1 MSLKHNPGPRSL
13 TVGTAERS
21 SGGVPMLV
29 VVGGHS
35 RNIGK
40 TSVVAGLIQALPQW
54 DWTAM
59 KITQFGH
66 GICSASGTGCDCCLA
81 PEHPYAIH
89 QERHPGRSDTGRFLA
104 AGARRSYWVRT
115 ATGQL
120 ANALPALRELRTASR
135 NLIVESNSI
144 VEFLTPDL
152 YLVVLDFAQEDF
164 KASGRRYLD
173 RADACVVIE
182 RDIQEP
188 PWQGVARASWEGK
201 PRFPVRPPQY
211 VTAALAAFVNERL
224 LAVGASAGAGGASA

>member
-1 MSLKHNPGPRSL
+1 
-13 TVGTAERS
+13 
-21 SGGVPMLV
+21 MLI

-40 TSVVAGLIQALPQW
+40 TSVVAGIIQALPQF

-66 GICSASGTGCDCCLA
+66 GICSASGKDCGCCLA
-81 PEHPYAIH
+81 SDHPYAIA
-89 QERHPGRSDTGRFLA
+89 QERHPGRSDTGRFVA
-104 AGARRSYWVRT
+104 AGARHSYWVRT

-120 ANALPALRELRTASR
+120 ANALPAVREVRAASR

-152 YLVVLDFAQEDF
+152 YLVVLDFAQGDF
-164 KASGRRYLD
+164 KPSSRRFLD

-182 RDIQEP
+182 RDMQQP
-188 PWQGVARASWEGK
+188 FWNGVALDSWNAK

-211 VTAALAAFVNERL
+211 VTPALTAFVNERL
-224 LAVGASAGAGGASA
+224 LELRSYDTGGTSA

>member
-1 MSLKHNPGPRSL
+1 
-13 TVGTAERS
+13 
-21 SGGVPMLV
+21 MLI

-40 TSVVAGLIQALPQW
+40 TSVVVGLIEALPEW

-66 GICSASGTGCDCCLA
+66 GICSVSGTSCDCCLV
-81 PEHPYAIH
+81 PECPYAIA
-89 QERHPGRSDTGRFLA
+89 EESHPNDSDTGRFLA
-104 AGARRSYWVRT
+104 AGARHSYWVRT

-120 ANALPALRELRTASR
+120 ANALPAVQEIRAASR

-152 YLVVLDFAQEDF
+152 YLVILDYAQGDF
-164 KASGRRYLD
+164 KASSRRYLN

-182 RDIQEP
+182 RDMRAP
-188 PWQGVARASWEGK
+188 LWNGVARDAWEGK
-201 PRFPVRPPQY
+201 PRFGVRPPQY
-211 VTAALAAFVNERL
+211 VSAALAAFVNERL
-224 LAVGASAGAGGASA
+224 AASRSGGASA

>member
-1 MSLKHNPGPRSL
+1 
-13 TVGTAERS
+13 
-21 SGGVPMLV
+21 MLI

-40 TSVVAGLIQALPQW
+40 TSVVAGIIQALPQF

-66 GICSASGTGCDCCLA
+66 GICSASGKDCDCCLA
-81 PEHPYAIH
+81 SEHPYAIA
-89 QERHPGRSDTGRFLA
+89 QERHPGHSDTGRFLA
-104 AGARRSYWVRT
+104 AGARRSFWVRT

-120 ANALPALRELRTASR
+120 ANALPAVREVCAASR

-152 YLVVLDFAQEDF
+152 YLVVLDFAQGDF
-164 KASGRRYLD
+164 KASSRRFLG

-182 RDIQEP
+182 RGIERGIP
-188 PWQGVARASWEGK
+188 EALWNGVPRDSWEGK
-201 PRFPVRPPQY
+201 PRFAVRPPQY
-211 VTAALAAFVNERL
+211 VTPALAAFVNGRV
-224 LAVGASAGAGGASA
+224 LAGASV

>member
-1 MSLKHNPGPRSL
+1 
-13 TVGTAERS
+13 
-21 SGGVPMLV
+21 MLI

-66 GICSASGTGCDCCLA
+66 GICSASGAGCDCCLA
-81 PEHPYAIH
+81 PEHPYAIA
-89 QERHPGRSDTGRFLA
+89 QERHPGHSDTGRFLA

-115 ATGQL
+115 AAGQL
-120 ANALPALRELRTASR
+120 ANALPAVREVRAASQ

-164 KASGRRYLD
+164 KASSRRFLS

-182 RDIQEP
+182 RGAREP
-188 PWQGVARASWEGK
+188 LWNGVARGSWDGK

-224 LAVGASAGAGGASA
+224 LAAGASAGSGGASV

>member
-1 MSLKHNPGPRSL
+1 
-13 TVGTAERS
+13 
-21 SGGVPMLV
+21 
-29 VVGGHS
+29 
-35 RNIGK
+35 
-40 TSVVAGLIQALPQW
+40 VAGIIQALPEF

-66 GICSASGTGCDCCLA
+66 GICSASGKNCDCCLSSD
-81 PEHPYAIH
+81 HPYAIA

-120 ANALPALRELRTASR
+120 ANALPAVREVRADSR

-152 YLVVLDFAQEDF
+152 YLVVLDFGQGDF
-164 KASGRRYLD
+164 KASGRRFLG

-182 RDIQEP
+182 RSLPEP
-188 PWQGVARASWEGK
+188 LWKDVPRDAWDGK

-211 VTAALAAFVNERL
+211 ITPALAAFVNGRL
-224 LAVGASAGAGGASA
+224 LAPVASGTGDASG

>member
-1 MSLKHNPGPRSL
+1 
-13 TVGTAERS
+13 
-21 SGGVPMLV
+21 MLI
-29 VVGGHS
+29 VVGGHT

-40 TSVVAGLIQALPQW
+40 TSVVAGLIQALPQF

-66 GICSASGTGCDCCLA
+66 GICSASGKDCDCCLA
-81 PEHPYAIH
+81 SDHPYAIA
-89 QERHPGRSDTGRFLA
+89 QERHPGRSDSARFLA

-115 ATGQL
+115 AVGQL
-120 ANALPALRELRTASR
+120 ANALPAVREVCASSR

-152 YLVVLDFAQEDF
+152 YLVVLDFAQGDF
-164 KASGRRYLD
+164 KASSRRFLS

-182 RDIQEP
+182 RDMRQP
-188 PWQGVARASWEGK
+188 LWHDVAFASWEGK

-224 LAVGASAGAGGASA
+224 LAPSASADPGGASA

>member
-1 MSLKHNPGPRSL
+1 
-13 TVGTAERS
+13 
-21 SGGVPMLV
+21 MLI

-66 GICSASGTGCDCCLA
+66 GICSASGTSCDCCLA
-81 PEHPYAIH
+81 PDHPYAIA
-89 QERHPGRSDTGRFLA
+89 QERRPGHSDTGRFLA

-120 ANALPALRELRTASR
+120 ANAMPAVREVCAASR

-144 VEFLTPDL
+144 VEFLQPDL
-152 YLVVLDFAQEDF
+152 YLVVLDFAQGDF
-164 KASGRRYLD
+164 KASSRRFLS

-182 RDIQEP
+182 RGNREP
-188 PWQGVARASWEGK
+188 LWTGVALASWEGK

-224 LAVGASAGAGGASA
+224 LASGTSTGSAGVSA

>member
-1 MSLKHNPGPRSL
+1 
-13 TVGTAERS
+13 
-21 SGGVPMLV
+21 MLI

-40 TSVVAGLIQALPQW
+40 TSVVAGLIRALPEW

-66 GICSASGTGCDCCLA
+66 GICSASGAGCGCCLA
-81 PEHPYAIH
+81 PEHPYAIA
-89 QERHPGRSDTGRFLA
+89 QERSANDSDTGRFLA

-120 ANALPALRELRTASR
+120 ANALPAVREVWAASR

-144 VEFLTPDL
+144 VEFLMPDL
-152 YLVVLDFAQEDF
+152 YLVVLDFAQQDF
-164 KASGRRYLD
+164 KASSRRLLS

-182 RDIQEP
+182 RDLSDP
-188 PWQGVARASWEGK
+188 RWNGV
-201 PRFPVRPPQY
+201 PRGAWDDKLCFPVRPPQY
-211 VTAALAAFVNERL
+211 TTAALTAFVNERL
-224 LAVGASAGAGGASA
+224 LAAGAVAGCGGAPV

>member
-1 MSLKHNPGPRSL
+1 
-13 TVGTAERS
+13 
-21 SGGVPMLV
+21 MLI

-40 TSVVAGLIQALPQW
+40 TSVVAGLIRALPQR

-66 GICSASGTGCDCCLA
+66 GICSASGSACNCCLGDD
-81 PEHPYAIH
+81 HPYAIAE
-89 QERHPGRSDTGRFLA
+89 ERKPGDSDTGRFLA

-120 ANALPALRELRTASR
+120 AKALPAVREVYAASR

-144 VEFLTPDL
+144 MQFVRPDL

-164 KASGRRYLD
+164 KASSRRFLSL
-173 RADACVVIE
+173 ADACVTIE
-182 RDIQEP
+182 RGGDPQGP
-188 PWQGVARASWEGK
+188 LWTGVAPACWDDK

-211 VTAALAAFVNERL
+211 VPEALAGFVDERL
-224 LAVGASAGAGGASA
+224 AAGAQTGSRGASV